1 LIRDSEG
8 IEDYENLIRK
18 KRLIILALLILSFF
32 LVALSLTIG
41 STHIPVSDIIKGIFG
56 IGEKS
61 TLIKIWEHR
70 MPRVLGGLVAGA
82 GLAVAGC
89 VMQNNLK
96 NPLASPSTMGISA
109 AAVFGANF
117 AIIVL
122 GAGVSSSHYTAD
134 FVIKN
139 PYAVTIMA
147 FVMAIITMSVVV
159 VLSKK
164 KNFAPAATVLA
175 GVAMG
180 SIFSA
185 GTMIVQYFSTDTS
198 LATAVF
204 WSFGDLGKISWKELS
219 VLTAVVAVCSV
230 FFYLMRW
237 NYNALANGDEV
248 AKSLGVRVD
257 KLVMAG
263 LVLSSLITAL
273 CVSFMGVIGFIG
285 LVGPQISR
293 RLVGEDHRFLIPAS
307 MAMGAVTLML
317 SDLVARTVIAPVTL
331 PVGAV
336 TALIGGPM
344 FLYLLMRG
352 ESSKC

>member
-1 LIRDSEG
+1 MSSDG
-8 IEDYENLIRK
+8 IEGYTSHIRRK
-18 KRLIILALLILSFF
+18 KIIVLALFAASFF
-32 LVALSLTIG
+32 LVALSLTAG
-41 STHIPVSDIIKGIFG
+41 STSISLIDTLRGIFG
-56 IGEKS
+56 IGDRS
-61 TLIKIWEHR
+61 TLVKIWEHR
-70 MPRVLGGLVAGA
+70 MPRALGGLVAGA

-117 AIIVL
+117 AIIML
-122 GAGVSSSHYTAD
+122 GVGVSTSHYTAD
-134 FVIKN
+134 FLINN
-139 PYAVTIMA
+139 PYAVTLMA
-147 FVMAIITMSVVV
+147 FTMSIITTFVIVI
-159 VLSKK
+159 LSKK
-164 KNFAPAATVLA
+164 KGFSPSATVLA

-185 GTMIVQYFSTDTS
+185 GTIIIQYFSTDTA

-204 WSFGDLGKISWKELS
+204 WSFGDLGRISWKELS
-219 VLTAVVAVCSV
+219 ILAAVVAACSV

-237 NYNALANGDEV
+237 NYNALANGEEM
-248 AKSLGVRVD
+248 AKSLGIMVD
-257 KLVMAG
+257 KLIMAG
-263 LVLSSLITAL
+263 LVMASVITAL
-273 CVSFMGVIGFIG
+273 CVSFMGLIGFIG

-307 MAMGAVTLML
+307 IAMGSVTLML
-317 SDLVARTVIAPVTL
+317 SDLVARTVISPIAL

-352 ESSKC
+352 ESSKW